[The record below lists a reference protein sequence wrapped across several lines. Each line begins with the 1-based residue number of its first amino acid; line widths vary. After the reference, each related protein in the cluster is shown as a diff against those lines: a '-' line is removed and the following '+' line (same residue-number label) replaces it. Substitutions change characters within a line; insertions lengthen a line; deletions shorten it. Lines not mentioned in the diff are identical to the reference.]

1 MTMKRTIAM
10 LLAGLLCLSMAACG
24 GSGDSGSASGS
35 SAGAGAENSGSSY
48 KLALL
53 MSHQTNAFTTAVS
66 AGAVEMGEQL
76 GVQVDVLDGKQ
87 DPATQASQIETCIAQ
102 GYDGVM
108 VEPISAD
115 AIVPAV
121 KAANEAGMPVL
132 TVVQQMKNQD
142 SMAIAY
148 CGGDESKSGQLQM
161 EHVIDVIGE
170 EANIVVLYGPMGS
183 DAQLSRKAG
192 YDEVL
197 ANYPGIQIVF
207 EDTASWTTAEAL
219 S

>member
-121 KAANEAGMPVL
+121 KAANEAGA
-132 TVVQQMKNQD
+132 D
-142 SMAIAY
+142 RRAA
-148 CGGDESKSGQLQM
+148 DEKSGQ
-161 EHVIDVIGE
+161 HGDC
-170 EANIVVLYGPMGS
+170 VL
-183 DAQLSRKAG
+183 RRR
-192 YDEVL
+192 
-197 ANYPGIQIVF
+197 
-207 EDTASWTTAEAL
+207 
-219 S
+219 